1 MADKKPKFTFQQ
13 CPGKKFATLEDKD
26 NKELLTKWSM
36 CGNLL
41 AQMYTFDQPFQVYQK
56 DEFMLKNGHQS
67 LYNGSLSILPFIIFR
82 CLSNC
87 CLHIIELMAEILNVH
102 PQEKDFMRDPAVMSS
117 LLVASKDGNPR
128 LLNMPAESIKV
139 EVVPCSILSMA
150 FFDRLY
156 GSVVRDTGY
165 LHKCFD
171 EFVEDFTISDELRK
185 MLLSEESDHVDLYS
199 DSEKNEFLFR
209 LFRHVCLG
217 GQICQYEDK
226 IDPYLNFTK
235 SLYKDLVSVQKNAE
249 TKDLN
254 ITSSVFKIQAMD
266 KDGEVF
272 YPSSKRHEQTFSY
285 LIVDPLKRHVIVLY
299 HQFGGGVF
307 S

>member
-56 DEFMLKNGHQS
+56 DEFML
-67 LYNGSLSILPFIIFR
+67 
-82 CLSNC
+82 
-87 CLHIIELMAEILNVH
+87 
-102 PQEKDFMRDPAVMSS
+102 DFMRDPAVMSS